1 MKVTETGL
9 PGVVIIEPRVFG
21 DSRGFFQ
28 EVFHEE
34 RYRTEAGIPETFVQD
49 NHSRSSLGVLRGLHF
64 QVEKPQGK
72 LVQVSR
78 GEVFD
83 VAVDINPESNTYKAW
98 FGAVLNDTN
107 HKQLYI
113 PPGYAHGF
121 LVLSD
126 IADFHYKCTDYY
138 APEDQ
143 SGILWNDPDIAIE
156 WPTDFEPLVSEK
168 DANLP
173 TIESSQLAR

>member
-1 MKVTETGL
+1 MKVTETNL
-9 PGVVIIEPRVFG
+9 PGVVIIEPRVF
-21 DSRGFFQ
+21 DDDRGFFQ
-28 EVFHEE
+28 EVFNEE
-34 RYRTEAGIPETFVQD
+34 RYRMEAGIQEKFVQD
-49 NHSRSSLGVLRGLHF
+49 NHSRSSFGVLRGLHF
-64 QVEKPQGK
+64 QIEKPQGK
-72 LVQVSR
+72 LIRVSR

-83 VAVDINPESNTYKAW
+83 VAVNINPESNTYKAW

-143 SGILWNDPDIAIE
+143 SGILWNDPDIAID
-156 WPTDFEPLVSEK
+156 WPMGKAPIVSER
-168 DANLP
+168 DEGLP
-173 TIESSQLAR
+173 TISTYRHR

>member
-1 MKVTETGL
+1 MKVTETKL
-9 PGVVIIEPRVFG
+9 PGVVIIEPRVF
-21 DSRGFFQ
+21 DDDRGFFQ
-28 EVFHEE
+28 EVFNEE
-34 RYRTEAGIPETFVQD
+34 RYRVEAGIQESFVQD
-49 NHSRSSLGVLRGLHF
+49 NHSRSSFGVLRGLHF

-83 VAVDINPESNTYKAW
+83 VAVDINPESNTYMSW
-98 FGAVLNDTN
+98 FGSVLNDTN

-143 SGILWNDPDIAIE
+143 SGILWNDTDIAID
-156 WPTDFEPLVSEK
+156 WPMEKVPIVSER
-168 DANLP
+168 DEGLP
-173 TIESSQLAR
+173 TISTYRHR

>member
-1 MKVTETGL
+1 MKVTETNL
-9 PGVVIIEPRVFG
+9 PGVVIIEPRVF
-21 DSRGFFQ
+21 DDDRGFFQ
-28 EVFHEE
+28 EVFNEE
-34 RYRTEAGIPETFVQD
+34 RYRVEAGISEKFVQD
-49 NHSRSSLGVLRGLHF
+49 NHSRSSFGVLRGLHF

-83 VAVDINPESNTYKAW
+83 VAVDINLESNTYMSW
-98 FGAVLNDTN
+98 FGSVLNDTN

-143 SGILWNDPDIAIE
+143 SGILWNDPDITID
-156 WPTDFEPLVSEK
+156 WPAEKAPIVSERDEK
-168 DANLP
+168 LP
-173 TIESSQLAR
+173 TLSEYNHR